1 MNEVF
6 RLATPIDINEY
17 GIRFNLKTED
27 NSRDQYYVRNIFDNW
42 SNKRKTFRYKNRLS
56 FLTEDRNFS
65 IDLTVVKVSDFII
78 VEEGNRKLHKNKYSK
93 TLKDSKTLTSKDNF
107 EVEIEYVG
115 NKKRDVPD
123 IEEVFEGFK
132 KYLGIILQAYQ
143 QSYFIIKKSDI
154 QKVKEQYMSLLKS
167 RNKGFQGPNNVTL
180 ERKHIVKH
188 KYADYDNL
196 VSIRRKT
203 QRNR

>member
-1 MNEVF
+1 M
-6 RLATPIDINEY
+6 
-17 GIRFNLKTED
+17 
-27 NSRDQYYVRNIFDNW
+27 
-42 SNKRKTFRYKNRLS
+42 
-56 FLTEDRNFS
+56 
-65 IDLTVVKVSDFII
+65 
-78 VEEGNRKLHKNKYSK
+78 
-93 TLKDSKTLTSKDNF
+93 
-107 EVEIEYVG
+107 
-115 NKKRDVPD
+115 PD

-196 VSIRRKT
+196 VSIRRNVKA
-203 QRNR
+203 